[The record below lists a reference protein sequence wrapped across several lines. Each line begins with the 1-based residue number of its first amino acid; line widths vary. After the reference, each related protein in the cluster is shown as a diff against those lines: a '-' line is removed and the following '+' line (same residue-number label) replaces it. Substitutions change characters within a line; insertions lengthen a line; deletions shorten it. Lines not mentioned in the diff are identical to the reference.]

1 MPELVSDSTATP
13 PLFPWEDH
21 PAFRFTFLMHFTQP
35 GDREALEHIGK
46 MLYDAALELSG
57 KWPRLPESS
66 TRAELRAVL
75 ADLRH
80 AESFITSVAHSR
92 HVTSLSAED
101 ERLTFMVDDMA
112 HYVDRA
118 AKILETLIG
127 PLWTGGKRS

>member
-46 MLYDAALELSG
+46 MLYDSALELSG

-75 ADLRH
+75 ADLKH
-80 AESFITSVAHSR
+80 AESFIATVAGSR
-92 HVTSLSAED
+92 HVASLGPED
-101 ERLTFMVDDMA
+101 ERLTYMVDEVWRMVGRTA
-112 HYVDRA
+112 S
-118 AKILETLIG
+118 ILETLIG
-127 PLWTGGKRS
+127 PLWKGGIRS